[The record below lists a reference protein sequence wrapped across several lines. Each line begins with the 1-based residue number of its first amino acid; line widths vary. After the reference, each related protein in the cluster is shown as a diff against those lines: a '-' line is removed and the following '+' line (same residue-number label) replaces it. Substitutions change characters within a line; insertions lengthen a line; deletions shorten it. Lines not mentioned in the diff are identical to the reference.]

1 MEHDEDPTTEPDP
14 LADLRTPYLDYL
26 LHEAL
31 PMGKTEAQWLT
42 RRAMSF
48 VVNEGELYR

>member
-1 MEHDEDPTTEPDP
+1 MELDKDLAIEPNP
-14 LADLRTPYLDYL
+14 LTDWRTSYLDYL